1 MSALSIN
8 PLTKI
13 PGGYFLD
20 ILFTDGEKR
29 RGVNTK
35 SPYHYVMTVLA
46 QSALEGKTIKS
57 VRTSGGETVYENE
70 RFNEKFTSRIAKKMF
85 F

>member
-1 MSALSIN
+1 MAN
-8 PLTKI
+8 FKVNELTKI
-13 PGGYFLD
+13 PGGYFLN
-20 ILFTDGEKR
+20 IFFTDGEKR

-46 QSALEGKTIKS
+46 QTALEGKTIKS
-57 VRTSGGETVYENE
+57 VTTSGGETVYENE
-70 RFNEKFTSRIAKKMF
+70 RFNERFTSRISKKMF